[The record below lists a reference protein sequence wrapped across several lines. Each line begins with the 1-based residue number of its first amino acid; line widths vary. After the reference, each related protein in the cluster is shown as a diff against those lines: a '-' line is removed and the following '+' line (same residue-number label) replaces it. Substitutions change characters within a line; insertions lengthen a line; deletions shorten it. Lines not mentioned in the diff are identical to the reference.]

1 MPIKEDWASCYKN
14 SKFMPGEQTKN
25 RLESLNGKIKIICSK
40 FASLDTNFSEFFV
53 VLHVLRGERT
63 QSCDA
68 ACQDAF
74 DYSLA
79 LVKLFCMLSK
89 RQPNLTALRDETL
102 KGRFAGGV
110 RDLHVQREMPWLE
123 LDESRISF

>member
-1 MPIKEDWASCYKN
+1 M
-14 SKFMPGEQTKN
+14 
-25 RLESLNGKIKIICSK
+25 
-40 FASLDTNFSEFFV
+40 

-68 ACQDAF
+68 ACQDSF

-79 LVKLFCMLSK
+79 LVKLFSKLSK
-89 RQPNLTALRDETL
+89 QQPNLNALRDETL

-110 RDLHVQREMPWLE
+110 HNLHL
-123 LDESRISF
+123 